1 MECFPNPDFLY
12 MVDFCCSYVFL
23 VCVCKIRAAICRKI
37 AKTATSAKCFL
48 AVSWQHLGGVLWWHW
63 WRFSQ
68 NSEARR
74 LYFCAVGAY
83 GQPFG
88 WRRHC
93 LFEANSPTDWLR
105 IGHGG
110 WQRGKMGKALIGAPS
125 GSSFIFCFLCFD
137 GINNARILHSMHL
150 PTGRFDML
158 HLCVGLWLL

>member
-1 MECFPNPDFLY
+1 MVCF
-12 MVDFCCSYVFL
+12 
-23 VCVCKIRAAICRKI
+23 
-37 AKTATSAKCFL
+37 
-48 AVSWQHLGGVLWWHW
+48 GGWLW

-68 NSEARR
+68 NSDARR

-93 LFEANSPTDWLR
+93 FFEANSPTDWLR
-105 IGHGG
+105 LAVGGTICVAPPTVGGIGNGG
-110 WQRGKMGKALIGAPS
+110 WQWGKMGKALIGAPS

-137 GINNARILHSMHL
+137 GINNARTLHSMHL

-158 HLCVGLWLL
+158 HLCVGLWLLYPPSSPGLHRKC